1 MGERHSLNIF
11 PALQRSAYLHMAS
24 TLNLF
29 TTFLFTHLFA
39 VLSVGR
45 DLFTNMVNCLM
56 LLSLDRG
63 GSVFDPC

>member
-1 MGERHSLNIF
+1 
-11 PALQRSAYLHMAS
+11 MAS

-39 VLSVGR
+39 VLSVRR
-45 DLFTNMVNCLM
+45 DLFTYMVHCLM

-63 GSVFDPC
+63 GSVFWSLLKGLFCYTLLSVFSSLQSS